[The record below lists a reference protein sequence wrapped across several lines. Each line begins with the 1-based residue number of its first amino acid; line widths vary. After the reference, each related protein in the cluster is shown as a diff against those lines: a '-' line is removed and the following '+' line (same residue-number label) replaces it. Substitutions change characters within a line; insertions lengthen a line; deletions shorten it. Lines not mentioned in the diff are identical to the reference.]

1 MMTFGRLLGG
11 VGVSGAG
18 SLRHAFDAD
27 SAPEFSTPCNPCGG
41 AANLKGYA
49 PCRRP
54 LTADLGRWLAAGCWP
69 LRWLLAAGCWL
80 AAGRWL
86 AAGWPLAGRW
96 LAGWLAARVGPEG
109 TAQG

>member
-41 AANLKGYA
+41 AANLVASLMPPTPSSDSSIVSLGCPSKNIWEGLDAVLHEGRFDA
-49 PCRRP
+49 P
-54 LTADLGRWLAAGCWP
+54 G
-69 LRWLLAAGCWL
+69 
-80 AAGRWL
+80 
-86 AAGWPLAGRW
+86 
-96 LAGWLAARVGPEG
+96 
-109 TAQG
+109 